1 MDQKKATGMKERE
14 KKMNKEKK
22 GKYGTEQSYT
32 LHSCHVLAH
41 FIVFLSAAPTSMQTA
56 QKSGAWAQALE

>member
-1 MDQKKATGMKERE
+1 MDQEKVAGMKKRG

-22 GKYGTEQSYT
+22 GKYGTEQSST

-41 FIVFLSAAPTSMQTA
+41 FIAFLSAAPTLMQAA

>member
-1 MDQKKATGMKERE
+1 MDQRKVAGMKERE
-14 KKMNKEKK
+14 KNMNKEKK
-22 GKYGTEQSYT
+22 GKYGTEQSST

-41 FIVFLSAAPTSMQTA
+41 FLALLSAAPTWMQRA